1 MDVRCERCSTEY
13 ELEDDS
19 VSAEGTD
26 VQCTSCGH
34 TFRVHLPAAGSA
46 DAGGGA
52 GPSPPPAE
60 WLLETASGDGQVH
73 RFRDLTAL
81 QKWIIERKV
90 TREDRVSKTGQAWR
104 RLGEIVELQPF
115 FDVVDEAD
123 RAKAAAAAV
132 GARGLSAQAADAR
145 RNGRTPARGLSVDGP
160 NAPGGPGRST
170 PPAARGVPRSSEIMP
185 VEAPSEEAG
194 IDTAVVR
201 IGGGR
206 WKVIVGLAVAGVVAY
221 LGIRQL
227 QGGLDITPSQLAALG
242 RRSEPP
248 PQPPPVAE
256 PLPAPSP
263 GVASAPPAVP
273 EIPPAPASAPAA
285 SPPAAAV
292 APRTSQPRRRRPPHP
307 RLRRRAAQAEAPAA
321 ETPASVPAKP
331 AVAPG
336 TTERVRPGRARAAA
350 AAAADAE
357 AATGGS
363 YEQLVLAGD
372 KALENGASNRALRLF
387 DRALKLQPDGAEA
400 LAGLGYV
407 NLDRHRAEAA
417 VSYFR
422 RALTVSPYAPA
433 MFGLGEAY
441 RALGDKARA
450 LDAYQRYLSTSPTG
464 ADAPAA
470 RRQLKALGESEGP
483 PPTPA
488 TILQEGAAE

>member
-34 TFRVHLPAAGSA
+34 TFRVHRPT
-46 DAGGGA
+46 GGTEVGA
-52 GPSPPPAE
+52 GAAASPPPAD
-60 WLLETASGDGQVH
+60 WLLETTSGDGQVH

-90 TREDRVSKTGQAWR
+90 TREDRISKTGQAWR

-132 GARGLSAQAADAR
+132 AARGLSAQAADAR
-145 RNGRTPARGLSVDGP
+145 RSGRTPAAGLSVDGP
-160 NAPGGPGRST
+160 DAPGGPGRST
-170 PPAARGVPRSSEIMP
+170 PPAARGAQRSSEIMP
-185 VEAPSEEAG
+185 VEAPGDEAG

-206 WKVIVGLAVAGVVAY
+206 WKVVVGLAIAGAIAY
-221 LGIRQL
+221 FGIQRL
-227 QGGLDITPSQLAALG
+227 NGGLSITPAQLAALG
-242 RRSEPP
+242 RRAISEPARAPEVTPLTGSGSATAGSATAGSATAAP
-248 PQPPPVAE
+248 PAAESPPAPPPGEPPAVAAA
-256 PLPAPSP
+256 PATPP
-263 GVASAPPAVP
+263 PPPAAAPPAAPPAV
-273 EIPPAPASAPAA
+273 
-285 SPPAAAV
+285 
-292 APRTSQPRRRRPPHP
+292 
-307 RLRRRAAQAEAPAA
+307 
-321 ETPASVPAKP
+321 ETPASVPDKP
-331 AVAPG
+331 VAAPA
-336 TTERVRPGRARAAA
+336 TERVRPAGARARAAA
-350 AAAADAE
+350 AAAAAVAAGGE
-357 AATGGS
+357 APPDLS
-363 YEQLVLAGD
+363 YEQLVIGGD
-372 KALENGASNRALRLF
+372 KALENGASGRALRLF
-387 DRALKLQPDGAEA
+387 ERALKLQPDGAEA

-407 NLDRHRAEAA
+407 NLDRQRVEAA

-422 RALTVSPYAPA
+422 RSLAVSPYAPA
-433 MFGLGEAY
+433 MFGMGEAY

-450 LDAYQRYLSTSPTG
+450 LDAYQRYLAVSPGG

-470 RRQLKALGESEGP
+470 RRQMKALGEVEGP

-488 TILQEGAAE
+488 TILQEGATE